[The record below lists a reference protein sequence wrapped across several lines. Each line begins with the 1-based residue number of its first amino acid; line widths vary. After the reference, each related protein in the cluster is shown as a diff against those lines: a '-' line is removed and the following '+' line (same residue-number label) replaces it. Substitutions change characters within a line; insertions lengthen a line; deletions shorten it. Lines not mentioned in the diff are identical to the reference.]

1 MNATNNPAIAPVNG
15 EASDLLS
22 QFQTGN
28 SFFTSPRQSLLTRG
42 VAAVMPACDHQSLA
56 EEAFRFLNARRHRG
70 QFKPILLG
78 AIPFR
83 QDEPAYLFSPEQCLL
98 GRGVSGLIAGFA
110 TQASATGL
118 QSVDVQMQPSADSYR
133 DLVASA
139 LGQIQTSTMEK
150 VVLSRSLTVAAEID
164 VLALLRRLA
173 SRNPRGYTFAVNLD
187 GQASEQRTLVG
198 ASPELLLARHGS
210 RVISNPLAGSIP
222 RSPDLVEDRRRADG
236 LLKSTKD
243 RYEHALV
250 VDAVAEALRPFCHAL
265 HVPIAPVLLATPT
278 MWHLS
283 TEIHG
288 ELTNPTTSAL
298 ELACALHPTPAVC
311 GYPTADARAF
321 IEQSEGFDRGFF
333 TGLTGW
339 CDADGD
345 GEWAITIRCAEV
357 GDHSATLYAGAG
369 IVAGSEPELELR
381 ETSAKLRTMLHAMQ
395 LESVLE
401 DL

>member
-1 MNATNNPAIAPVNG
+1 MNATHSPAIAPVNS

-22 QFQTGN
+22 QFQQGN
-28 SFFTSPRQSLLTRG
+28 SFFASPRQSLLARG
-42 VAAVMPACDHQSLA
+42 VAAVMPVCEQVHLA

-83 QDEPAYLFSPEQCLL
+83 QNVPAYLFSPEQCLL
-98 GRGVSGLIAGFA
+98 GRGVPGSVAGVA
-110 TQASATGL
+110 AQGAVSAL
-118 QSVDVQMQPSADSYR
+118 QSVAVQMQPSASNYR
-133 DLVASA
+133 ELVSTA
-139 LGQIQTSTMEK
+139 LGQIQASAMEK
-150 VVLSRSLTVAAEID
+150 VVLSRSLTLTAEID
-164 VLALLRRLA
+164 VLGLLRRLA
-173 SRNPRGYTFAVNLD
+173 HRNPRGYTFAVNLE
-187 GQASEQRTLVG
+187 GKGTPPRTLLG

-222 RSPDLVEDRRRADG
+222 RSPDLAEDRRRADE
-236 LLKSTKD
+236 LLNSLKD
-243 RYEHALV
+243 HREHALV
-250 VDAVAEALRPFCHAL
+250 VDAVAEALRPYCHAL
-265 HVPIAPVLLATPT
+265 HVPAAPVLLATPT

-288 ELTNPTTSAL
+288 ELANPTTSAL

-321 IEQSEGFDRGFF
+321 IEQAEGFDRGFF

-357 GDHSATLYAGAG
+357 SEHSATLYAGAG

-395 LESVLE
+395 LDSVLE